1 MKRVKVKLIPRKVG
15 RKSELKRKR
24 REGWLPVEI
33 YGKGV
38 ENRHAWMSVK
48 DFAALPHGEA
58 FLIEAELEGK
68 TAVCQLIDIQYGWL
82 GNNPIHIDLYDLT
95 NVKEIEVEV
104 PIEFIGTPAGVEAG
118 GTFEPVMHTLTIKAP
133 PEKIPEKITVDVSHL
148 GLGEALHVRDIAPPE
163 GCVILDNPEETVA
176 VVYEPEEEAIGEEAA
191 EETTEETT
199 EEQKSE

>member
-1 MKRVKVKLIPRKVG
+1 MKRVKVKLIPRKIG

-48 DFAALPHGEA
+48 DFASLPHGEA

-68 TAVCQLIDIQYGWL
+68 TFVCLLKDIQYGWL

-104 PIEFIGTPAGVEAG
+104 PIEFVGTPVGVQAG
-118 GTFEPVMHTLTIKAP
+118 GTFEPVMHTLTLKAP
-133 PEKIPEKITVDVSHL
+133 PEKIPEKVVVDVSNL
-148 GLGEALHVRDIAPPE
+148 GLGEALHVRDITPPE

-176 VVYEPEEEAIGEEAA
+176 VVYEPEEAEGEEAA
-191 EETTEETT
+191 GETQEGT
-199 EEQKSE
+199 K

>member
-48 DFAALPHGEA
+48 DFASLPHGEA

-104 PIEFIGTPAGVEAG
+104 PIEFTGTPAGVEAG

-133 PEKIPEKITVDVSHL
+133 PERIPEKIVVDVSGL
-148 GLGEALHVRDIAPPE
+148 GLGEALHVRDITPPE

-176 VVYEPEEEAIGEEAA
+176 VVYEPEEETLGEETA
-191 EETTEETT
+191 EGTEEETT

>member
-1 MKRVKVKLIPRKVG
+1 MKRVKVKLIPRTPG

-48 DFAALPHGEA
+48 DFAELPHGEA
-58 FLIEAELEGK
+58 FLIEGELEGD
-68 TAVCQLIDIQYGWL
+68 VRVYQLKDIQFGWL

-95 NVKEIEVEV
+95 NVEEIEVEV
-104 PIEFIGTPAGVEAG
+104 PIEFVGTPAGVEAG

-133 PEKIPEKITVDVSHL
+133 PTKIPEKIVVDVSGL
-148 GLGEALHVRDIAPPE
+148 GLGEALHVRDIKPPE

-176 VVYEPEEEAIGEEAA
+176 VVYEPEEETAQAEQEEAKEGEE
-191 EETTEETT
+191 
-199 EEQKSE
+199 QSS

>member
-133 PEKIPEKITVDVSHL
+133 PERIPEKITVDVSHL
-148 GLGEALHVRDIAPPE
+148 GLGEALHVRDIQPPE

-176 VVYEPEEEAIGEEAA
+176 VVYEPEEEVIGEEAA

-199 EEQKSE
+199 EEQKS

>member
-1 MKRVKVKLIPRKVG
+1 MKRVKVKLIPRKIG

-48 DFAALPHGEA
+48 DFASLPHGEA
-58 FLIEAELEGK
+58 FLVEAELEGK
-68 TAVCQLIDIQYGWL
+68 TVVCQLIDIQYGWL

-104 PIEFIGTPAGVEAG
+104 PIEFVGTPVGVEAG
-118 GTFEPVMHTLTIKAP
+118 GTFEPVMHTLTLKAP
-133 PEKIPEKITVDVSHL
+133 PEKIPEKIIVDVSNL
-148 GLGEALHVRDIAPPE
+148 GLGEALHVRDITPPE

-176 VVYEPEEEAIGEEAA
+176 VVYEPEEAEGEETA
-191 EETTEETT
+191 EETQEGT
-199 EEQKSE
+199 K

>member
-1 MKRVKVKLIPRKVG
+1 MRRVKVKLLPRKPG

-38 ENRHAWMSVK
+38 ENKHAWISVK

-58 FLIEAELEGK
+58 FLIEGELESK
-68 TAVCQLIDIQYGWL
+68 TKVYLLKDIQFGWL
-82 GNNPIHIDLYDLT
+82 GNNPIHIDFYDLS

-104 PIEFIGTPAGVEAG
+104 PIEFVGTPEGVQAG
-118 GTFEPVMHTLTIKAP
+118 GTFEPVIHTFTIKASP
-133 PEKIPEKITVDVSHL
+133 TNIPEKIVVDVSKL
-148 GLGEALHVRDIAPPE
+148 GLGEALHVRDIQPPE

-176 VVYEPEEEAIGEEAA
+176 VVYEPEEASVEEEAGA
-191 EETTEETT
+191 EGT
-199 EEQKSE
+199 EEQQS